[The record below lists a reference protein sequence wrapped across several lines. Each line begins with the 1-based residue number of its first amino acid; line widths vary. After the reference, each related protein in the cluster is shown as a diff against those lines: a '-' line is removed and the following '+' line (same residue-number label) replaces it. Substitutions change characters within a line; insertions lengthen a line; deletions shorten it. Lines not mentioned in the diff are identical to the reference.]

1 MRSPNQPD
9 KSDKPDKLD
18 KPDKPDRG
26 PNRSIRPNRPNRMR
40 RGKILYSLVLVMML
54 AGLAPLLVTSTL
66 LIEQNREALALSEEL
81 LQLDQ
86 TRTIAKQ
93 ARLYLQSMHDQVVG
107 IAQAFGIGDSPGV
120 VAARISRVS
129 AGEDLIDYVQGGSHV
144 LSITV
149 YDPQGEG
156 AYAGYDLSDEQVG
169 EYFRRS
175 FVEGMSGRH
184 YVSPPYVSEAML
196 DTVVVVSAPIMASG
210 NVAGV
215 VSVLISLQP
224 IQEMVEVKSNLGRE
238 VYVVDGSGRLVVHS
252 NRETLFTRPDFS
264 DKVMVRAFQESSG
277 YESRLVS
284 FELDRGEPMVG
295 TYTSIGDRSS
305 DVAFLRTLDWGAIVQ
320 ARQEDVYYAV
330 TEMSR
335 GSYWAV
341 FYSAVFAAILAF
353 VFAGRLSQPIARLA
367 EGARRLAAGDFS
379 RDIEVTSRNE
389 IGELADTFNL
399 MKAEIKSYIQRL
411 QKAAEE
417 NKQMFM
423 GAVSSLAA
431 AIDAKDPYTRGHSE
445 RVSNF
450 AERIASELGLPERE
464 VEVVRISA
472 LMHDVGKIGIEDKI
486 LGKEGPLTDHE
497 YEIMKTHPVKGA
509 VIMEQVPQLKEM
521 IPGMK
526 YHHENVNGT
535 GYPEGLRGDEI
546 PLTAKIVSVADCFD
560 AMTTNRPYQ
569 KAMDITYV
577 LERMRSFVGKKFD
590 RDVVEALIKAY
601 EEGLIR
607 PNMPTRQTVSFVSP
621 EPKTPAVVATGHRR

>member
-1 MRSPNQPD
+1 M
-9 KSDKPDKLD
+9 L
-18 KPDKPDRG
+18 
-26 PNRSIRPNRPNRMR
+26 
-40 RGKILYSLVLVMML
+40 L
-54 AGLAPLLVTSTL
+54 AGLTPLLVTSTI
-66 LIEQNREALALSEEL
+66 LIERNREALALSEEL
-81 LQLDQ
+81 VQLDQ

-93 ARLYLQSMHDQVVG
+93 ARLYLQAMHDQVVG
-107 IAQAFGIGDSPGV
+107 IAQTFGIGDKPWV

-129 AGEDLIDYVQGGSHV
+129 KSDELIRYVQEGSHV

-149 YDPQGEG
+149 YDKRGNG
-156 AYAGYDLSDEQVG
+156 AYAGYDLREEVS
-169 EYFRRS
+169 EYFRQS
-175 FVEGMSGRH
+175 FVEGLSGLN
-184 YVSPPYVSEAML
+184 YVSPPYVSETIL
-196 DTVVVVSAPIMASG
+196 DTVVVVSAPIFSTG
-210 NVAGV
+210 EVAGV
-215 VSVLISLQP
+215 VSVLVSLQP
-224 IQEMVEVKSNLGRE
+224 IQEMVETKSQLGRE
-238 VYVVDGSGRLVVHS
+238 VFVVDGNGRLVVHS
-252 NRETLFTRPDFS
+252 NRETLFTKPDFS
-264 DKVMVRAFQESSG
+264 GEVMVTAFQESSG
-277 YESRLVS
+277 HASRLVN
-284 FELDRGEPMVG
+284 FEQPGESAVESMVG

-305 DVAFLRTLDWGAIVQ
+305 QTAFLRTLDWGAIVQ
-320 ARQEDVYYAV
+320 AKEEAVYSTV
-330 TEMSR
+330 RDIERT
-335 GSYWAV
+335 SYKVAG
-341 FYSAVFAAILAF
+341 FSIILAI
-353 VFAGRLSQPIARLA
+353 VLAVVLAGRLSQPIAGLA
-367 EGARRLAAGDFS
+367 AGARRLAAGDFS

-399 MKAEIKSYIQRL
+399 MKAEIKSYVQRL

-423 GAVSSLAA
+423 GAISSLAA

-450 AERIASELGLPERE
+450 AEKIAIELKLPEHD

-486 LGKEGPLTDHE
+486 LGKEGPLTDEE
-497 YEIMKTHPVKGA
+497 YEIMKTHPTKGA
-509 VIMEQVPQLKEM
+509 VIMEQVPQLKDM

-577 LERMRSFVGKKFD
+577 LERMRSFVGKKFE
-590 RDVVEALIKAY
+590 RPVVEALIKAY

-607 PNMPTRQTVSFVSP
+607 PNMPTRQTVFPTP
-621 EPKTPAVVATGHRR
+621 EPVRMVEEVAAVSSVPVPLNRSRH

>member
-1 MRSPNQPD
+1 V
-9 KSDKPDKLD
+9 
-18 KPDKPDRG
+18 
-26 PNRSIRPNRPNRMR
+26 R
-40 RGKILYSLVLVMML
+40 RGKILYALVIVMML
-54 AGLAPLLVTSTL
+54 AALVPLIVTSAI
-66 LIEQNREALALSEEL
+66 LIRQNRNALALTEEL
-81 LQLDQ
+81 VQLDQ
-86 TRTIAKQ
+86 TRSIAKQ
-93 ARLYLQSMHDQVVG
+93 ARIYLQAVHDQVVG
-107 IAQAFGIGDSPGV
+107 IAQTFGIGDSPWAV
-120 VAARISRVS
+120 SQRIARVTES
-129 AGEDLIDYVQGGSHV
+129 EDLIHYIQDGGYL
-144 LSITV
+144 LSISVQDTRQRGGGYALFDFREDQV
-149 YDPQGEG
+149 EAYYEQSIEAALAGE
-156 AYAGYDLSDEQVG
+156 
-169 EYFRRS
+169 
-175 FVEGMSGRH
+175 H
-184 YVSPPYVSEAML
+184 YVSPPHVSQTML
-196 DTVVVVSAPIMASG
+196 DTVLVISAPIIASG
-210 NVAGV
+210 QVAGAVSAV
-215 VSVLISLQP
+215 VSLQP
-224 IQEMVEVKSNLGRE
+224 IQEMVEGMAKEGRE
-238 VYVVDGSGRLVVHS
+238 VYVVDVMAVVDEAGSVSKIGRLVFHS
-252 NRETLFTRPDFS
+252 NRETLFTNPDLIGNQ
-264 DKVMVRAFQESSG
+264 MVEAFKESSG
-277 YESRLVS
+277 YESRLVNFRMVDES
-284 FELDRGEPMVG
+284 GTTPVVG
-295 TYTSIGDRSS
+295 TYTPIGDRSS
-305 DVAFLRTLDWGAIVQ
+305 KVAFLRELDWGAIVQ
-320 ARQEDVYYAV
+320 AKEEAVYYSVREVLWASVWWALSSGLFAIVLAV
-330 TEMSR
+330 
-335 GSYWAV
+335 
-341 FYSAVFAAILAF
+341 

-367 EGARRLAAGDFS
+367 EGARRLAGGDFS

-450 AERIASELGLPERE
+450 AERIAVELGLPERD

-486 LGKEGPLTDHE
+486 LGKEGPLTDEE

-535 GYPEGLRGDEI
+535 GYPEGLRGEEI

-569 KAMDITYV
+569 KAMDIGYV

-607 PNMPTRQTVSFVSP
+607 PNMPTRSTLSFISQ
-621 EPKTPAVVATGHRR
+621 EEKTPAVVTSEHRR

>member
-1 MRSPNQPD
+1 MRAPD
-9 KSDKPDKLD
+9 KTH
-18 KPDKPDRG
+18 R
-26 PNRSIRPNRPNRMR
+26 RTVR
-40 RGKILYSLVLVMML
+40 RGKILYSLVIVMIL
-54 AGLAPLLVTSTL
+54 AGLAPLLVTSTI
-66 LIEQNREALALSEEL
+66 LIERNREALALSEEL
-81 LQLDQ
+81 VQLDQ
-86 TRTIAKQ
+86 TRTTAKQ
-93 ARLYLQSMHDQVVG
+93 ARLYLQAMHDQVVG
-107 IAQAFGIGDSPGV
+107 IAQTFGIGDSPWV
-120 VAARISRVS
+120 VSARISRVS
-129 AGEDLIDYVQGGSHV
+129 ASDDLIGYIQDGSHV

-149 YDPQGEG
+149 YDQKGDG
-156 AYAGYDLSDEQVG
+156 AYAGYDLREEVA
-169 EYFRRS
+169 EYFRQS
-175 FVEGMSGRH
+175 FLEGISGRH
-184 YVSPPYVSEAML
+184 YVSPPHVSETLL
-196 DTVVVVSAPIMASG
+196 DTVVVVSAPIVASG
-210 NVAGV
+210 QPAGV
-215 VSVLISLQP
+215 VSVLVSLQP
-224 IQEMVEVKSNLGRE
+224 IQEMVEAKIGLGRE
-238 VYVVDGSGRLVVHS
+238 VYVVDGNGRLVVHS
-252 NRETLFTRPDFS
+252 NRETLFTQPDFS
-264 DKVMVRAFQESSG
+264 ANVMVRAFQESSG
-277 YESRLVS
+277 HESRLVNFDLIGES
-284 FELDRGEPMVG
+284 GIEPMVG

-305 DVAFLRTLDWGAIVQ
+305 QVAFLRTLDWGAIVQ
-320 ARQEDVYYAV
+320 AKEEAVYSTV
-330 TEMSR
+330 RDIERT
-335 GSYWAV
+335 SYKVAG
-341 FYSAVFAAILAF
+341 FSIILAI
-353 VFAGRLSQPIARLA
+353 VLAVVLAGRLSQPIARLA
-367 EGARRLAAGDFS
+367 EGARRLAEGDFS

-450 AERIASELGLPERE
+450 AERIARELGLPEHD

-486 LGKEGPLTDHE
+486 LGKEGPLTDEE
-497 YEIMKTHPVKGA
+497 YEIMKTHPTKGA
-509 VIMEQVPQLKEM
+509 VIMEQVPQLEEM

-569 KAMDITYV
+569 KAMDISYV

-590 RDVVEALIKAY
+590 RPVVEALIKAY

-607 PNMPTRQTVSFVSP
+607 PNMPTRQTVFPAPPPSDAEEEV
-621 EPKTPAVVATGHRR
+621 PAVVASGSSRLNRSGS

>member
-1 MRSPNQPD
+1 VPTPD
-9 KSDKPDKLD
+9 SGAK
-18 KPDKPDRG
+18 
-26 PNRSIRPNRPNRMR
+26 RMVR
-40 RGKILYSLVLVMML
+40 RGKVLYALVIVMML
-54 AGLAPLLVTSTL
+54 AALVPLIVTSAI
-66 LIEQNREALALSEEL
+66 LIRQNRNALALSEEL
-81 LQLDQ
+81 VQLDQ
-86 TRTIAKQ
+86 TRSVAKQ
-93 ARLYLQSMHDQVVG
+93 ARLYLQAMHDQVVG
-107 IAQAFGIGDSPGV
+107 IAQTFGMGESPSAVSERIARATDS
-120 VAARISRVS
+120 
-129 AGEDLIDYVQGGSHV
+129 EDLIHYIQDGSHL

-149 YDPQGEG
+149 QDTHQQGGGYSLYDFRE
-156 AYAGYDLSDEQVG
+156 EQV
-169 EYFRRS
+169 EAYYERS
-175 FVEGMSGRH
+175 LEAGLAGLH
-184 YVSPPYVSEAML
+184 YVSAPYVSETML
-196 DTVVVVSAPIMASG
+196 DTVIVISAPIVASG
-210 NVAGV
+210 EVAGV
-215 VSVLISLQP
+215 VSAVVSLQP
-224 IQEMVEVKSNLGRE
+224 IQEMVEGMAKEGRE
-238 VYVVDGSGRLVVHS
+238 VYVVDAMDVMDEAGVISKTGRLVFHS
-252 NRETLFTRPDFS
+252 NRETLFTNPS
-264 DKVMVRAFQESSG
+264 LVGNQMVDAFKESSG
-277 YESRLVS
+277 YESRLVNFQLVGRS
-284 FELDRGEPMVG
+284 GSTPVVG
-295 TYTSIGDRSS
+295 TYTPIGDRSS
-305 DVAFLRTLDWGAIVQ
+305 KVAFLRDLDWGAIVQ
-320 ARQEDVYYAV
+320 AKEEAVYYSVREVLWASVWWVLSSGLFAV
-330 TEMSR
+330 VL
-335 GSYWAV
+335 AV
-341 FYSAVFAAILAF
+341 
-353 VFAGRLSQPIARLA
+353 VFAGRISQPIARLA

-379 RDIEVTSRNE
+379 RDIEVSSRNE

-399 MKAEIKSYIQRL
+399 MKAEIKGYIQRL

-450 AERIASELGLPERE
+450 AEKIAAELGLPERD

-486 LGKEGPLTDHE
+486 LGKEGPLTDEE

-569 KAMDITYV
+569 KAMDIGYV

-590 RDVVEALIKAY
+590 REVVEALIKAY

-607 PNMPTRQTVSFVSP
+607 PNMPVRQTVSLAGS
-621 EPKTPAVVATGHRR
+621 EEKTPAVVASGHRR